1 MTLATR
7 ALAPDSGA
15 PQDPKACYDE
25 QGYVVFPKLIPEPVI
40 DRMMSLYRR
49 DILPTKAKFYRQNTN
64 VYDTNRLTE
73 HGHVI
78 QSFLDVH
85 HYKRFP
91 EFRQSALD
99 LYFSPE
105 LLQALS
111 LVTGHPRHNL
121 MQSML
126 FDANA
131 ATPPHQDWWYLDT
144 VPNGSLLGAWIALED
159 IHEDAGRFYVM
170 PGTQHVRL
178 DEPNLPHSEWLARM
192 RDFLDRN
199 PHRVKAPALRKGDV
213 LFWNSRTIHGA
224 LETRDRRHSRKSL
237 TAHFMPSTMT
247 FGNLFTSKPWVQYE
261 EHGEHRYFANQPEHS
276 FKAEMVSR
284 LKVAVYD
291 SPRLMKLVR
300 KVQRRSVTDT

>member
-1 MTLATR
+1 MSEATQ
-7 ALAPDSGA
+7 ALAQGHSST
-15 PQDPKACYDE
+15 QDAKAYYDE
-25 QGYVVFPKLIPEPVI
+25 QGYVVFEKLIPERLI
-40 DRMMSLYRR
+40 DRLMSLYAR
-49 DILPTKAKFYRQNTN
+49 DIHASKAKFYRQNTN
-64 VYDTNRLTE
+64 VYDSNRLTE

-91 EFRQSALD
+91 EFRQAALD

-105 LLQALS
+105 ILQALS
-111 LVTGHPRHNL
+111 QVTGHEHHNL

-144 VPNGSLLGAWIALED
+144 VPNGNLLGAWIALED

-170 PGTQHVRL
+170 PGTQHLRM
-178 DEPNLPHSEWLARM
+178 DEPNLPHSEWLVRM
-192 RDFLDRN
+192 REFLSLN
-199 PHRVKAPALRKGDV
+199 PHRVKVPALRKGDV

-261 EHGEHRYFANQPEHS
+261 SHGEHRYFANQPEHS
-276 FKAEMVSR
+276 FKADLVSR

-300 KVQRRSVTDT
+300 KVQNRSVADA